1 MLKLR
6 FNETTGK
13 ALSAYPAEFDVP
25 EPYLEITE
33 EQNEK
38 IQSDTENYYFL
49 VNGKIKAKAKL
60 EFDQQNYWNKNFFNT
75 SLGWIRRK
83 PVMKDGTEKDFLN
96 DCLPIIKMGLS
107 EAGLPEGAVIRYN
120 TPDFKQELTPEY
132 IETLQENSAI
142 TYAQG
147 VQFINECITRFLA
160 DFTG

>member
-6 FNETTGK
+6 FDETTGK

-49 VNGKIKAKAKL
+49 VNGKIKAKAQL

-107 EAGLPEGAVIRYN
+107 EEIGRAHV
-120 TPDFKQELTPEY
+120 
-132 IETLQENSAI
+132 
-142 TYAQG
+142 
-147 VQFINECITRFLA
+147 
-160 DFTG
+160 